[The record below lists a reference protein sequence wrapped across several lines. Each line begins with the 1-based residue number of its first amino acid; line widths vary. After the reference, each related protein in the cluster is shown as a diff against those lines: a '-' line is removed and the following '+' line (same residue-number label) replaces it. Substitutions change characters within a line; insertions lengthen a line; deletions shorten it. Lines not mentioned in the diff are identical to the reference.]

1 MDRDTNWERT
11 EKAYNAI
18 VNGEG
23 TKTDNLIESVKTSY
37 ENNVTDEFI
46 LPLILNTEENT
57 RIEKEDGVIFA
68 NFRPDRARQLTRA
81 IVDKE
86 FTGFNRGEY
95 LNTNFVCMAQY
106 DIKIEAP
113 VAYPPEKIVNGFG
126 EVVAK
131 NGLVQVRTA
140 ETEKYA
146 HVTFFFNGGKEEPYE
161 GEIRLL
167 SHSPKVA
174 TYDLKPEIIKEYAR
188 NNYSIPN
195 AEKIYISNDNR
206 KIRNP
211 KQIDNT
217 GIYYET
223 NLSANRII
231 SFIRNLL
238 DELEIDIDD
247 FSFSLEENLFLIEE

>member
-1 MDRDTNWERT
+1 MLNADNWNENSILNRAKELANMIINKFEYIDLHLEKTENIKLSYNVENNFDYSNTKPVEMIFLGERT
-11 EKAYNAI
+11 K
-18 VNGEG
+18 VNYW
-23 TKTDNLIESVKTSY
+23 KD
-37 ENNVTDEFI
+37 I
-46 LPLILNTEENT
+46 LATIMNT
-57 RIEKEDGVIFA
+57 I
-68 NFRPDRARQLTRA
+68 
-81 IVDKE
+81 
-86 FTGFNRGEY
+86 
-95 LNTNFVCMAQY
+95 
-106 DIKIEAP
+106 
-113 VAYPPEKIVNGFG
+113 
-126 EVVAK
+126 
-131 NGLVQVRTA
+131 
-140 ETEKYA
+140 
-146 HVTFFFNGGKEEPYE
+146 
-161 GEIRLL
+161 
-167 SHSPKVA
+167 
-174 TYDLKPEIIKEYAR
+174 YDLKPEIIKEYAR